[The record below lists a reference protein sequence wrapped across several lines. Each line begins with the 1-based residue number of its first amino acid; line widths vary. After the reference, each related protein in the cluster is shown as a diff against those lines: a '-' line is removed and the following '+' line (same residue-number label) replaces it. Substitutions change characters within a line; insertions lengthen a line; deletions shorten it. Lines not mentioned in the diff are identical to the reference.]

1 MAVSRTVY
9 YDLSRVGTGRPE
21 VPEEHSKP
29 EGRLNLGQPELGG
42 EGPGRVAGERR
53 QFPGSFGYLWC
64 RECKARFVVAGRRER
79 HESPATGQVACPEC
93 GTDTRM
99 ALPLEVT
106 PPFRVLTVND
116 AMRRED

>member
-1 MAVSRTVY
+1 
-9 YDLSRVGTGRPE
+9 

-29 EGRLNLGQPELGG
+29 EGRLSGEQPDHRG
-42 EGPGRVAGERR
+42 EGPGRAAWERR
-53 QFPGSFGYLWC
+53 RFPGSFGYLWC

-93 GTDTRM
+93 RVATHM
-99 ALPLEVT
+99 ALPLDVT